1 MVSNVD
7 GRNNLMRNARKKM
20 LDDATHRK
28 QKHDSH
34 LFFSDPQLFWGGER
48 GQSFVFIE
56 KHVLR
61 VNFFS
66 VSRFRQQNKISL
78 THTFFFP
85 DPQHLL
91 LSRGVRTL
99 SW

>member
-7 GRNNLMRNARKKM
+7 GQKNLMRNARKKM
-20 LDDATHRK
+20 LDDATHREK
-28 QKHDSH
+28 KHDSH
-34 LFFSDPQLFWGGER
+34 LFFSDPQLFLGGER

-61 VNFFS
+61 GNFFS
-66 VSRFRQQNKISL
+66 VSRFRQLKKQLDSHL
-78 THTFFFP
+78 FFS

>member
-7 GRNNLMRNARKKM
+7 GQKNLMRNARKKM

-28 QKHDSH
+28 KNMT
-34 LFFSDPQLFWGGER
+34 LIFVFSDPELFLGGER

-66 VSRFRQQNKISL
+66 VSRFRQLKK
-78 THTFFFP
+78 TA
-85 DPQHLL
+85 
-91 LSRGVRTL
+91 
-99 SW
+99 